1 MKVQRRWA
9 SRSLNWHRAGDETA
23 VPHMC
28 WQSPTDRHTERQP
41 FSIRRAPCPGS
52 AVWSH
57 ASAGKK
63 EKVAIRPLRGA
74 AALVAI
80 AVLITGTAAG
90 GTAAAGALRATV
102 TPWRLP
108 IPVYRTVAVVSAG
121 RIFVLGGHDSSGGSI
136 TSVYSID
143 PRTGRTALA
152 GSLALATHGA
162 AAALVGGRVLVFGGA
177 SLTVHNSV
185 QAFNPA
191 SRGSSVVGSMPGVR
205 ADTTAV
211 TVGGVAVLLGGFDGV
226 GPQSNVW
233 STSDGTTFRVVA
245 HLPQPVRYPAV
256 ASLGTSVYVF
266 GGLIAGGEYNGKFT
280 NDVQQVN
287 LRTGSARIVGHL
299 PAPLA
304 HAMGSEMG
312 GRLFVFGGS
321 TPSGTSRQMLSF
333 NPATMAVLV
342 AGSLPEPITDA
353 AVATIGRTAYLLGG
367 ISRGP
372 LASITT
378 VRLLGR

>member
-1 MKVQRRWA
+1 
-9 SRSLNWHRAGDETA
+9 
-23 VPHMC
+23 
-28 WQSPTDRHTERQP
+28 
-41 FSIRRAPCPGS
+41 
-52 AVWSH
+52 
-57 ASAGKK
+57 
-63 EKVAIRPLRGA
+63 
-74 AALVAI
+74 VAI
-80 AVLITGTAAG
+80 AVLITGTAAS
-90 GTAAAGALRATV
+90 GTAASGALRATV

-191 SRGSSVVGSMPGVR
+191 SRGSSVAGSMPGVR

-211 TVGGVAVLLGGFDGV
+211 TVGGAAVLLGGFDGV
-226 GPQSNVW
+226 GPQSSVW

-367 ISRGP
+367 ISSGP

>member
-1 MKVQRRWA
+1 M
-9 SRSLNWHRAGDETA
+9 
-23 VPHMC
+23 
-28 WQSPTDRHTERQP
+28 
-41 FSIRRAPCPGS
+41 
-52 AVWSH
+52 
-57 ASAGKK
+57 
-63 EKVAIRPLRGA
+63 EKVAIGPLRGA

-80 AVLITGTAAG
+80 AVLVTGTAAS
-90 GTAAAGALRATV
+90 GTAAAGTLRATL

-108 IPVYRTVAVVSAG
+108 APVYRTVAVAGAGAG

-136 TSVYSID
+136 TSVYSLD
-143 PRTGRTALA
+143 PLTGRTAIA

-162 AAALVGGRVLVFGGA
+162 AAAVVGGRVLVFGGA

-233 STSDGTTFRVVA
+233 STSNGTTFRVVA

-256 ASLGTSVYVF
+256 ASLGISVYVF
-266 GGLIAGGEYNGKFT
+266 GGLISGGEYNGKFT

-287 LRTGSARIVGHL
+287 LRIGTARIIGHL

-333 NPATMAVLV
+333 NPVTMTVSV

-353 AVATIGRTAYLLGG
+353 AVVTIARTAYLLGG
-367 ISRGP
+367 ISRAP